1 MAVNPIIECFS
12 RDLVTEYC
20 QDLESSAVYTVP
32 PFILKTLPGRSNR
45 RLPRLPLN
53 IHAEAIILPFLIW
66 NINIG
71 LCLSLAITLTR
82 LQSYE
87 MFEVLLINRINRRVV
102 LRGILNFRLRRNV
115 IPYQLA
121 RGIPLK
127 EGVP

>member
-1 MAVNPIIECFS
+1 MALNPIIECFS

-20 QDLESSAVYTVP
+20 QGLKSSTVYTVP

-45 RLPRLPLN
+45 RLPRLPLS
-53 IHAEAIILPFLIW
+53 IHTEAIILTFLIW

-71 LCLSLAITLTR
+71 LCLSLGITLTR
-82 LQSYE
+82 LWSYE
-87 MFEVLLINRINRRVV
+87 MFEVLLINRANRRVV
-102 LRGILNFRLRRNV
+102 RRGILIFRPRRNA
-115 IPYQLA
+115 ILYQLA